1 MVITITTLLPF
12 LNRTLRES
20 ANNTHYSTHT
30 AIIFLKLNLCL
41 YRYERAGATV
51 VQIFESV
58 VARQPDK
65 VAFLMDDGRLTFGQV
80 KQLADRIAA
89 HFYAKGFRK
98 GDTIAL
104 LMETRLEYPCIWL
117 GLSKVGIV
125 TALINSNLRK
135 ETLRHSITVAN
146 SKAIIVSPELAG
158 AIAEI
163 NEQEGIKG
171 LPVHLFRPDGAPDT
185 ASSSSSSDLLPDAE
199 DLRLSVDS
207 SGSGSSNVDLSALPN
222 DISPKDK
229 LVYIYT
235 SGTTGMPKA
244 AVITNLRYTF
254 MALGCYYMLS
264 FRDDDIIYNSLPL
277 YHSAGGMIGVG
288 SVLLCGVTAALR
300 KKFSASNFWA
310 DCIRYKCTVAQYIG
324 EICRFV
330 LMTPPKPTDTQHS
343 VRLMFGNGL
352 RPQIWPQFVSR
363 FNIKQI
369 GEFYGST
376 EGNSNLLNIDNT
388 MGAVG
393 FVPNFAKAIY
403 PVTLI
408 RCDEETGEI
417 IRGSDGFCIK
427 CRPGEPGVFVGKINP
442 KKALNSFVGYADKA
456 ASEKKVLHDVFRKGD
471 IFFNSGDIL
480 VQDLLGNYYFKDR
493 TGDTFRCD
501 EETGEIIRG
510 SDGFCI
516 KCRPGEPGVFVGKI
530 NPKKALNSF
539 VGYADKAASEKKVLH
554 DVFRKGDI
562 FFNSGDIL
570 VQDLLGN
577 YYFKDRTGDTFRW
590 RGENV
595 ATSEVEGVITTIVGL
610 KDCAVYG
617 VDIPETEG
625 KAGMAAIVDPEG
637 KVDLEQLAAGIRASL
652 PAYARPLFIRVLSE
666 VPMTTTFKLKKRDL
680 QVDGYDLT
688 KIKDPI
694 YFLQSNGTYRR
705 FTADDHETIKSGKAR
720 L

>member
-1 MVITITTLLPF
+1 MLVELSLRQKFVTLAGIAVAGMAASLAVGQRLIPQSI
-12 LNRTLRES
+12 L
-20 ANNTHYSTHT
+20 T
-30 AIIFLKLNLCL
+30 AIVLYLFSGYRPSTVYASIVSLPRDLRTAVIFLKLNVSL
-41 YRYERAGATV
+41 YRYERAGASV
-51 VQIFESV
+51 WQIFERV
-58 VARQPDK
+58 VARHPNK
-65 VAFLMDDGRLTFGQV
+65 VAFMMDDGQLTFAEV
-80 KQLADRIAA
+80 KRLAECIAA
-89 HFYAKGFRK
+89 HFYARGFRK

-104 LMETRLEYPCIWL
+104 LMETRLEYPCVWL
-117 GLSKVGIV
+117 GLSKIGVV

-135 ETLRHSITVAN
+135 ETLRHSITVAH

-163 NEQEGIKG
+163 NEQDGIKG
-171 LPVHLFRPDGAPDT
+171 LPVHLFRTGTGAEAG
-185 ASSSSSSDLLPDAE
+185 ASSDPLPDAE
-199 DLRLSVDS
+199 DLRLSLD
-207 SGSGSSNVDLSALPN
+207 SGSSSSNVDLSSIPN

-288 SVLLCGVTAALR
+288 SVLLCGVTAAFR
-300 KKFSASNFWA
+300 KKFSASNFWT

-330 LMTPPKPTDTQHS
+330 LMTPPKPTDTQHT

-352 RPQIWPQFVSR
+352 RPQIWPQFVAR
-363 FNIKQI
+363 FNVAQI

-417 IRGSDGFCIK
+417 IRGADG
-427 CRPGEPGVFVGKINP
+427 
-442 KKALNSFVGYADKA
+442 Y
-456 ASEKKVLHDVFRKGD
+456 
-471 IFFNSGDIL
+471 
-480 VQDLLGNYYFKDR
+480 
-493 TGDTFRCD
+493 
-501 EETGEIIRG
+501 
-510 SDGFCI
+510 CI

-595 ATSEVEGVITTIVGL
+595 ASSEVEGVITTIVGL

-637 KVDLEQLAAGIRASL
+637 KVDMEQLAAGIRASL

-680 QVDGYDLT
+680 QVAGYDLA
-688 KIKDPI
+688 KISDPI
-694 YFLQSNGTYRR
+694 YFLQGNGTYRL
-705 FTADDHETIKSGKAR
+705 FTADDHALIKSGKAR

>member
-1 MVITITTLLPF
+1 MLVALSLKQKFLTLCGITAAAVAASLVIGQRLIPQSILTGIVFYLISGDRPSTVYASIVSLPRD
-12 LNRTLRES
+12 LRT
-20 ANNTHYSTHT
+20 AV
-30 AIIFLKLNLCL
+30 IFLKLNLSL

-51 VQIFESV
+51 IQIFERV
-58 VARQPDK
+58 VARHPNK
-65 VAFLMDDGRLTFGQV
+65 VAFLMDDGQLTFRQV

-146 SKAIIVSPELAG
+146 SKAIIVSQELAG

-171 LPVHLFRPDGAPDT
+171 LPVHLFRTDGADT
-185 ASSSSSSDLLPDAE
+185 TSSSSDPLPDAE

-207 SGSGSSNVDLSALPN
+207 GSSSSNVDLSGIPN

-300 KKFSASNFWA
+300 KKFSASNFWT

-324 EICRFV
+324 EICRFL

-427 CRPGEPGVFVGKINP
+427 CK
-442 KKALNSFVGYADKA
+442 
-456 ASEKKVLHDVFRKGD
+456 
-471 IFFNSGDIL
+471 
-480 VQDLLGNYYFKDR
+480 
-493 TGDTFRCD
+493 
-501 EETGEIIRG
+501 
-510 SDGFCI
+510 
-516 KCRPGEPGVFVGKI
+516 PGEPGVFVGKI

-625 KAGMAAIVDPEG
+625 KAGMAAIVDPDN
-637 KVDLEQLAAGIRASL
+637 KVDMEQLAAGIRASL

-680 QVDGYDLT
+680 QVDGYDLN
-688 KIKDPI
+688 KVKDPI
-694 YFLQSNGTYRR
+694 YFLQSNGTYRL
-705 FTADDHETIKSGKAR
+705 FTAEDHETIKSGKAR

>member
-1 MVITITTLLPF
+1 MLVKLSMKQKVLTLSGITAVAMAASLAIGKALIPQTLLTGIVFYLISGDRPATVYATIRS
-12 LNRTLRES
+12 LPRDLRT
-20 ANNTHYSTHT
+20 AV
-30 AIIFLKLNLCL
+30 IFLKLNLSL
-41 YRYERAGATV
+41 YRHERAGSTV
-51 VQIFESV
+51 IQIFESV
-58 VARQPDK
+58 VARHPNK
-65 VAFLMDDGRLTFGQV
+65 PAFLMDNGQLTFAEV
-80 KQLADRIAA
+80 KQLADRVAA

-135 ETLRHSITVAN
+135 ETLRHSIAVAN
-146 SKAIIVSPELAG
+146 SKAIIVSTELAG

-163 NEQEGIKG
+163 YEQDGIKG
-171 LPVHLFRPDGAPDT
+171 LPVYRYRGDDETTEGT
-185 ASSSSSSDLLPDAE
+185 GSSSSSTDGDPLPDAE
-199 DLRLSVDS
+199 DLRLSAKEK
-207 SGSGSSNVDLSALPN
+207 GAGTLGVDLSGIPN

-300 KKFSASNFWA
+300 KKFSASNFWT
-310 DCIRYKCTVAQYIG
+310 DCIRHKCTVAQYIG

-352 RPQIWPQFVSR
+352 RPQIWPQFVAR
-363 FNIKQI
+363 FNIAQI

-393 FVPNFAKAIY
+393 FVPNFAKKIY

-408 RCDEETGEI
+408 RCDEETGEV
-417 IRGSDGFCIK
+417 IRGADGFCIK
-427 CRPGEPGVFVGKINP
+427 CKAGEPGVFVGKINP

-456 ASEKKVLHDVFRKGD
+456 ASEKK
-471 IFFNSGDIL
+471 I
-480 VQDLLGNYYFKDR
+480 
-493 TGDTFRCD
+493 
-501 EETGEIIRG
+501 
-510 SDGFCI
+510 
-516 KCRPGEPGVFVGKI
+516 
-530 NPKKALNSF
+530 
-539 VGYADKAASEKKVLH
+539 LH

-617 VDIPETEG
+617 VDIPEIEG

-637 KVDLEQLAAGIRASL
+637 KVDMEQLAAGIRASL
-652 PAYARPLFIRVLSE
+652 PPYARPLFIRVLSE

-680 QVDGYDLT
+680 QVDGYDLN

-694 YFLQSNGTYRR
+694 YYLQSNGTYRL
-705 FTADDHETIKSGKAR
+705 FTAADHESIRTGKAR

>member
-1 MVITITTLLPF
+1 MLVALNLKQKFLTLCGITAAAVATSLVIGQRLIPQSILTGVVFYLISGDRPAAVYASIVSLPRD
-12 LNRTLRES
+12 LRT
-20 ANNTHYSTHT
+20 AV
-30 AIIFLKLNLCL
+30 IFLKLNVSL

-58 VARQPDK
+58 VARHPNK
-65 VAFLMDDGRLTFGQV
+65 VAFLMDDGQLTFAQV

-146 SKAIIVSPELAG
+146 SKAIIVSSELAG

-171 LPVHLFRPDGAPDT
+171 LPVHLFRTDGADT
-185 ASSSSSSDLLPDAE
+185 SSSSSDPLPDAE

-207 SGSGSSNVDLSALPN
+207 GSSSSNVDLSGIPN

-300 KKFSASNFWA
+300 KKFSASNFWT

-330 LMTPPKPTDTQHS
+330 LMTPSKPTDTQHS

-417 IRGSDGFCIK
+417 IRGPNGFCIK
-427 CRPGEPGVFVGKINP
+427 C
-442 KKALNSFVGYADKA
+442 KA
-456 ASEKKVLHDVFRKGD
+456 
-471 IFFNSGDIL
+471 
-480 VQDLLGNYYFKDR
+480 
-493 TGDTFRCD
+493 
-501 EETGEIIRG
+501 
-510 SDGFCI
+510 
-516 KCRPGEPGVFVGKI
+516 GEPGVFVGKI

-680 QVDGYDLT
+680 QVDGYDLN

-694 YFLQSNGTYRR
+694 YFLQSNGTYRL
-705 FTADDHETIKSGKAR
+705 FTVDDHETIKSGKAR

>member
-1 MVITITTLLPF
+1 MLVELSAKQKFLTLSGITAVAMAASLAIGQRLIPQTLLTGLFFYLISGDRPSTVYASVRS
-12 LNRTLRES
+12 LPRDLRT
-20 ANNTHYSTHT
+20 AV
-30 AIIFLKLNLCL
+30 IFLKLNLSL

-58 VARQPDK
+58 VARHPQK
-65 VAFLMDDGRLTFGQV
+65 AAFLMDNRQLTFGEV
-80 KQLADRIAA
+80 KQLVDRVAA

-117 GLSKVGIV
+117 GLSKIGIV

-135 ETLRHSITVAN
+135 ETLRHSIAVAN
-146 SKAIIVSPELAG
+146 SKAIIVSTELAG

-163 NEQEGIKG
+163 YEQDGIKG
-171 LPVHLFRPDGAPDT
+171 LPVYRFRSADDEDGT
-185 ASSSSSSDLLPDAE
+185 TNSDPLPDAE
-199 DLRLSVDS
+199 DLRLSAD
-207 SGSGSSNVDLSALPN
+207 GGGSSVDLSAIPN

-288 SVLLCGVTAALR
+288 SVVLCGLTAALR
-300 KKFSASNFWA
+300 KKFSASNFWT
-310 DCIRYKCTVAQYIG
+310 DCIRHKCTVAQYIG

-330 LMTPPKPTDTQHS
+330 LMTPPKATDTQHS

-363 FNIKQI
+363 FNIAQI

-408 RCDEETGEI
+408 RCDEETGEV
-417 IRGSDGFCIK
+417 IRGGNGFCIK
-427 CRPGEPGVFVGKINP
+427 CKPGEPGVFVGKINP

-456 ASEKKVLHDVFRKGD
+456 ASEKKVLHDVFRTGD
-471 IFFNSGDIL
+471 I
-480 VQDLLGNYYFKDR
+480 Y
-493 TGDTFRCD
+493 
-501 EETGEIIRG
+501 
-510 SDGFCI
+510 
-516 KCRPGEPGVFVGKI
+516 
-530 NPKKALNSF
+530 
-539 VGYADKAASEKKVLH
+539 
-554 DVFRKGDI
+554 
-562 FFNSGDIL
+562 FNSGDIL

-617 VDIPETEG
+617 VDIPEIEG
-625 KAGMAAIVDPEG
+625 KAGMAAVVDPEG
-637 KVDLEQLAAGIRASL
+637 KVDMEQLAAGIRASL
-652 PAYARPLFIRVLSE
+652 PPYARPLFIRVLSE
-666 VPMTTTFKLKKRDL
+666 VPMTTTFKLKKREL
-680 QVDGYDLT
+680 QVDGYDLG
-688 KIKDPI
+688 KVKDPI
-694 YFLQSNGTYRR
+694 YYLQSNGTYRL
-705 FTADDHETIKSGKAR
+705 FTPEDHESIRSGKAR

>member
-1 MVITITTLLPF
+1 MLVELSVKQKFLTLCGITAAAMAASLAIGQRLIPQSILTGVVFYLISGERPSTVYASIVSLP
-12 LNRTLRES
+12 RDIR
-20 ANNTHYSTHT
+20 T

-51 VQIFESV
+51 VQIFERV
-58 VARQPDK
+58 VARQPNK
-65 VAFLMDDGRLTFGQV
+65 VAFLMDDGQLTFAQV
-80 KQLADRIAA
+80 KQLADRVAA

-146 SKAIIVSPELAG
+146 SKAIIVSTELAG

-171 LPVHLFRPDGAPDT
+171 LPVHLFRSDGAPDT
-185 ASSSSSSDLLPDAE
+185 ASSSSSSSDPLPDAE
-199 DLRLSVDS
+199 DLRLSLDS
-207 SGSGSSNVDLSALPN
+207 SGSSSSYVDLSAIPN

-300 KKFSASNFWA
+300 KKFSASNFWT

-363 FNIKQI
+363 FNIQQI

-427 CRPGEPGVFVGKINP
+427 C
-442 KKALNSFVGYADKA
+442 KA
-456 ASEKKVLHDVFRKGD
+456 
-471 IFFNSGDIL
+471 
-480 VQDLLGNYYFKDR
+480 
-493 TGDTFRCD
+493 
-501 EETGEIIRG
+501 
-510 SDGFCI
+510 
-516 KCRPGEPGVFVGKI
+516 GEPGVFVGKI

-680 QVDGYDLT
+680 QVDGYDLG
-688 KIKDPI
+688 KIQDPI